1 MDGATGTFSRTG
13 SQGIADGLTNFI
25 HGRVPVTRGCGFCSI
40 RVTALRAFAAN
51 VFDGAIM
58 MLTTESN
65 PDKHETR
72 TTSLGYVRIPE
83 KVGDPYQFTSKE
95 LLYNETDLT
104 SNNVPILCALNDII
118 QIELSGGNYLIAVYR
133 TGVTFLK
140 TLLFS
145 TETTRDSVYND
156 SAIGRIA
163 PPLYMTVG
171 LFGPSFSGKIN
182 YISDPYTANPPTN
195 SLALL
200 DVEDD
205 PPTFTKGNQ
214 YDHVLTFQSLDL
226 ASSLGFDERVITI
239 TDTDTCTFL
248 APKSITRTTHPSNYK
263 IEMLN
268 IQLESYDSQK
278 EGRMNILAT
287 IPISQEFKDQQLSIL
302 NFEPTNMFY
311 LSIRNKTKLSLR
323 NIKARIIDANNNPIN
338 LLGFS
343 SLNLLI
349 KSKEE

>member
-1 MDGATGTFSRTG
+1 M
-13 SQGIADGLTNFI
+13 
-25 HGRVPVTRGCGFCSI
+25 
-40 RVTALRAFAAN
+40 
-51 VFDGAIM
+51 
-58 MLTTESN
+58 
-65 PDKHETR
+65 
-72 TTSLGYVRIPE
+72 
-83 KVGDPYQFTSKE
+83 
-95 LLYNETDLT
+95 
-104 SNNVPILCALNDII
+104 
-118 QIELSGGNYLIAVYR
+118 
-133 TGVTFLK
+133 
-140 TLLFS
+140 
-145 TETTRDSVYND
+145 
-156 SAIGRIA
+156 
-163 PPLYMTVG
+163 
-171 LFGPSFSGKIN
+171 
-182 YISDPYTANPPTN
+182 
-195 SLALL
+195 
-200 DVEDD
+200 
-205 PPTFTKGNQ
+205 
-214 YDHVLTFQSLDL
+214 LTFQSLDL